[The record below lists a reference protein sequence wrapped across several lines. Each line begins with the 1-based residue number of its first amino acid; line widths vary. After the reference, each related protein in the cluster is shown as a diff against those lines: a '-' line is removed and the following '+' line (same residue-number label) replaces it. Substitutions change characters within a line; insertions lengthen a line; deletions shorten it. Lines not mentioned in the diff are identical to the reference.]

1 MLGQSLTTTSREDV
15 GALTEYGTPDLKPHI
30 SDPDSD
36 GIPESNGLT
45 DPVPVRLRL
54 SQKREKKI
62 MFEEFSVGLEAS
74 PQGWH

>member
-1 MLGQSLTTTSREDV
+1 MLVHSLNTVDHR
-15 GALTEYGTPDLKPHI
+15 LKTRL
-30 SDPDSD
+30 SGS
-36 GIPESNGLT
+36 GSG

-74 PQGWH
+74 P